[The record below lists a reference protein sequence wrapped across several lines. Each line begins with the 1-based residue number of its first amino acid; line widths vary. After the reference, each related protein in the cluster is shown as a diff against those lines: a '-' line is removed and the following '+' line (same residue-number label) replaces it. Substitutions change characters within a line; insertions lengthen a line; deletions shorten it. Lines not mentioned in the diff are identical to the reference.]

1 MARVPTFSALVS
13 PPMSWRTNRPSPS
26 CVQLG
31 CSPNIVVLIAM
42 SIPIR
47 DRDVFIDDIKP
58 SFGSYF
64 ILMPREQAGV
74 VIGSSTVSDSFL
86 GFTYS
91 LVAKVLSIMMALSK
105 LICNYRMTGLS
116 DDDVRSL
123 VPPPLVSSASEL
135 GVLLMDIPL
144 KEKKGRG
151 KSKSEEEGSQIAS
164 VNISVKRKITRDMST
179 NSDVIVHVVD
189 SAGNN
194 IFFSCT
200 RSERLRR
207 LVL

>member
-105 LICNYRMTGLS
+105 LICNYRMAYRHSLILLAEIP
-116 DDDVRSL
+116 DDGNMHSM
-123 VPPPLVSSASEL
+123 
-135 GVLLMDIPL
+135 LLMHGTFL
-144 KEKKGRG
+144 
-151 KSKSEEEGSQIAS
+151 
-164 VNISVKRKITRDMST
+164 
-179 NSDVIVHVVD
+179 
-189 SAGNN
+189 
-194 IFFSCT
+194 
-200 RSERLRR
+200 
-207 LVL
+207 